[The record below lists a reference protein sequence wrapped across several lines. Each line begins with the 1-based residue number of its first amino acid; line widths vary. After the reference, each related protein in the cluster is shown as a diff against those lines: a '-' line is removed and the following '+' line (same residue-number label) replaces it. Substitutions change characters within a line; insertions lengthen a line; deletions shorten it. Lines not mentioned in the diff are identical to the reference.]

1 MSLKNNNQGQIQRK
15 RKEERKKKAYKL
27 KIWLL
32 VTRKLHNS
40 RVLYVTII
48 QKKKKKM
55 EVVTITNRE
64 DPSISLFLFQPYM
77 RYFFQEQ

>member
-48 QKKKKKM
+48 QKKKNKM
-55 EVVTITNRE
+55 EVVTIRNRE